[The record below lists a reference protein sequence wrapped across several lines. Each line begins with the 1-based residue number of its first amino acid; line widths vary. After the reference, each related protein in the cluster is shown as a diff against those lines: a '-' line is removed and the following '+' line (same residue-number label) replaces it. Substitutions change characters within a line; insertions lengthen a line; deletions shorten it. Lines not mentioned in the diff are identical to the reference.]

1 MRLFVAIELDE
12 GARGAIHQ
20 VQRRIATALG
30 PDAHML
36 RFVRAEHLHVTL
48 LFLGEVA
55 EARLPYLLEAL
66 HPPLEL
72 APFTLTFG
80 GIGVFPSRGA
90 PRALWLGLS
99 TGAAAVTALHALVSA
114 RVGVPAAGH
123 EGGPPFTPHATLGRW
138 RRNGLRHRPA
148 LPRVEDASAS
158 VGVAS
163 VTLFESRLSTSGPA
177 YTALLRTGLAC
188 R

>member
-1 MRLFVAIELDE
+1 MRLFVAIELDDT
-12 GARGAIHQ
+12 ARDAIHQ
-20 VQRRIATALG
+20 AQRRIATALG
-30 PDAHML
+30 PDARML

-55 EARLPYLLEAL
+55 QARMPSLLEAL
-66 HPPLEL
+66 RPPLAL

-80 GIGVFPSRGA
+80 GVGVFPSRGA

-99 TGAAAVTALHALVSA
+99 TGAAAVTALRGLVAA

-123 EGGPPFTPHATLGRW
+123 EGGPSFTPHVTLGRW
-138 RRNGLRHRPA
+138 RRSGLRHRLA
-148 LPRVEDASAS
+148 LPRVEEATAS

-177 YTALLRTGLAC
+177 YTALLRTELTC